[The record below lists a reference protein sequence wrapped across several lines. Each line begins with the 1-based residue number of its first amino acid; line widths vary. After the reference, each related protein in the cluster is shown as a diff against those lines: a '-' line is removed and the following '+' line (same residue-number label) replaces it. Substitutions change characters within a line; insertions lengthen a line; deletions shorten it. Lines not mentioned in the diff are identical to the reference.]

1 MAKPRKAPTS
11 SIVLNAVYTDDR
23 FLELEPIAQL
33 AFVAALGQVD
43 VFGNI
48 TADPAKLQTYVLPMH
63 RFGEQEL
70 SDIFDAFVDAGLAF
84 YYERNGCRYVHLY
97 LTNNARVMPPEYPL
111 PPGLTAKKPENKGR
125 RAIYR
130 IYDDSGVEC
139 DPDGDP
145 IDNQIER
152 TLPAWTSIGRTRD
165 IRRTYDGRT
174 RDVQGTYK
182 GHTTDVQCTA
192 KQHNTEQNRTSGSV
206 FVPKTEPRAHAGA
219 GATLEGSPA
228 PQAADEDAM
237 PDPDFSRM
245 IERVGEK

>member
-11 SIVLNAVYTDDR
+11 SIILNAVYTDDR
-23 FLELEPIAQL
+23 FLALEPIAQL
-33 AFVAALGQVD
+33 VFIAALGQVD
-43 VFGNI
+43 AFGNI

-63 RFGEQEL
+63 RFSEQKL
-70 SDIFDAFVDAGLAF
+70 SDIFDAFVDVGLAF
-84 YYERNGCRYVHLY
+84 YYERNGCLYVHLY

-111 PPGLTAKKPENKGR
+111 PPGLTAKKPESKGR

-130 IYDDSGVEC
+130 IYDESGVEC

-152 TLPAWTSIGRTRD
+152 TLPAWTSVGRT
-165 IRRTYDGRT
+165 T
-174 RDVQGTYK
+174 DVHGTNN

-206 FVPKTEPRAHAGA
+206 FVPKTEPRAHAEA

-228 PQAADEDAM
+228 PQAVDEDAA

-245 IERVGEK
+245 IERVNKK